1 MRSSKNR
8 VEYPTGALLQ
18 RSAPVKYQVS
28 RTDTQRAAVGW
39 KMVASAGDCRGDS
52 SDGAL
57 GARAGKGRPRPPSP
71 SSPLPPAGSRFW
83 ALSPSDDDLDVDE
96 LASVEVAAQQA
107 ASGGVAGRAP
117 VTLGPFIDRA
127 MGSPGWTRAGHGR
140 HGRSRAAG
148 AGPVAAASPSSS
160 SDPDPGSDPG
170 GSLDPADFP
179 PLSSLPLS
187 GSAAVGSGRSPV
199 LQVGEFVFP
208 ARVPVRAVA
217 LGFSGATAAAAPQG
231 SGPPVLWAPGVGVGW
246 GSGRADRDPGLGGLC
261 VSWASWAP
269 SPFPSPA
276 CSVAQACLS
285 S

>member
-1 MRSSKNR
+1 MGSDGKS
-8 VEYPTGALLQ
+8 
-18 RSAPVKYQVS
+18 
-28 RTDTQRAAVGW
+28 VG

-52 SDGAL
+52 SDAAL
-57 GARAGKGRPRPPSP
+57 GARAGKGPPRPPSPSSP

-83 ALSPSDDDLDVDE
+83 ALSPSDDDSDVDE
-96 LASVEVAAQQA
+96 FASVEVAAQQA

-127 MGSPGWTRAGHGR
+127 MGSPGWTRAGRGR

-148 AGPVAAASPSSS
+148 AGPVAAAPPSSS
-160 SDPDPGSDPG
+160 SDPDPGSDPR
-170 GSLDPADFP
+170 GSWDPADFP
-179 PLSSLPLS
+179 PLPSLPPA

-208 ARVPVRAVA
+208 ARAPVRAVA
-217 LGFSGATAAAAPQG
+217 LGFSGATAAAAPPG
-231 SGPPVLWAPGVGVGW
+231 SGPPVLWAPGVGVDW

-261 VSWASWAP
+261 VSWVSWAP
-269 SPFPSPA
+269 GPFPSPA
-276 CSVAQACLS
+276 CFVAQASLS